1 MSQKMKLIMD
11 SWRKNL
17 SEQDSSMRFDNLGEL
32 RKAIAV
38 AIKAK
43 KKKAAGDEIV
53 RTGADTLLGAIP
65 VVGNAASIGKGLL
78 SVIKAAY
85 KLDDEEQ
92 IGAGLDSLN
101 VDDMI
106 SMIVDDRIENKFLS
120 SYLKQFQDYPDSTPL
135 NNLNATK
142 ALQQF
147 INQEYRRKIER

>member
-1 MSQKMKLIMD
+1 ME

-17 SEQDSSMRFDNLGEL
+17 SEQDGSMRFDNLGEL

-38 AIKAK
+38 AIQAK
-43 KKKAAGDEIV
+43 KKKVAGDEIV
-53 RTGADTLLGAIP
+53 KTGADALLGAVPI
-65 VVGNAASIGKGLL
+65 VGNAASIGKGLL
-78 SVIKAAY
+78 SVIKTAY
-85 KLDDEEQ
+85 KLDDKEE

-106 SMIVDDRIENKFLS
+106 SMIVDDKVENKFLS
-120 SYLKQFQDYPDSTPL
+120 SYLKQFQSYPDSTPL
-135 NNLNATK
+135 SNLNATK